1 MLDFR
6 VVFAEGALF
15 QRVLIANRGE
25 IAARVMRACHEL
37 GVATIAAHSEA
48 DAGAPWLAAATKT
61 VCLGPGAAA
70 RSYLNADA
78 ILQAAEQTEAGAI
91 HPGYG
96 FLSENA
102 VFAARCAQHGI
113 AFIGPG
119 PQAIRRMG
127 DKIGAKRTMAAASVP
142 VIPGSLDPLTC
153 VAEATGRATAVGYPV
168 LLKATAGG
176 GGKGMRRCDDAE
188 QLARGFAEASLEA
201 EKAFGNAELY
211 LEKYLT
217 GGRHIEFQI
226 LADAYGNVVHLGE
239 RECSIQRS
247 HQKLVE
253 ESPSPVLTPPERT
266 ELGLRAARAAAS
278 FGYVNAGTLEFL
290 RAADGAMYFM
300 EMNTRLQVEHP
311 VTEMV
316 TGIDLVKAQLAI
328 AAGVPLAFGQS
339 EVTFGGHAI
348 EFRINAEDPDR
359 GFRPDPGTVTAVVS
373 PTVTRPGATVR
384 WDAGVAAGWRV
395 PTHYDSLIGKLIV
408 HAATR
413 DEAIAAS
420 KEALSSLRVQG
431 IATTIP
437 LHLRLLDDA
446 AFARGDYDVEHL
458 ARRGLVVPAAAGA

>member
-1 MLDFR
+1 M
-6 VVFAEGALF
+6 F

-25 IAARVMRACHEL
+25 IAARVIRACREL
-37 GVATIAAHSEA
+37 GLATVAVHSEA
-48 DAGAPWLAAATKT
+48 DANAPWLAGAGRT

-70 RSYLNADA
+70 RSYLDADA

-113 AFIGPG
+113 AFVGPG
-119 PQAIRRMG
+119 PQAIARMG
-127 DKIGAKRTMAAASVP
+127 DKIGAKRTMAGAGVP
-142 VIPGSLDPLTC
+142 TIPGSLDPLTSAAHA
-153 VAEATGRATAVGYPV
+153 AELAGQVGYPV

-176 GGKGMRRCDDAE
+176 GGKGMRRCDDAT
-188 QLARGFAEASLEA
+188 QLARAFDEAAIEA
-201 EKAFGNAELY
+201 DKAFGNAELY
-211 LEKYLT
+211 LEKYLE
-217 GGRHIEFQI
+217 GGRHIEIQI

-239 RECSIQRS
+239 RECSIQRN

-253 ESPSPVLTPPERT
+253 ESPSPALTPEERAD
-266 ELGLRAARAAAS
+266 LGARAAKASAS

-290 RAADGAMYFM
+290 RSGDGKMYFM

-316 TGIDLVKAQLAI
+316 TGIDLVKAQLRI
-328 AAGVPLAFGQS
+328 AAGEPLALRQS
-339 EVTFGGHAI
+339 EVAFNGHAI

-359 GFRPDPGTVTAVVS
+359 GFRPDPGLVTAVVT
-373 PTVTRPGATVR
+373 PTVSRPGASVR
-384 WDAGVAAGWRV
+384 WDAGVATGWRV
-395 PTHYDSLIGKLIV
+395 PSHYDSLIGKVIV

-420 KEALSSLRVQG
+420 KEALGSFRVEG
-431 IATTIP
+431 IKTTIP
-437 LHLRLLDDA
+437 LHLRLLDDG
-446 AFARGDYDVEHL
+446 AFARGEYDVAHL
-458 ARRGLVVPAAAGA
+458 VRSGLVAPAAARA

>member
-1 MLDFR
+1 L
-6 VVFAEGALF
+6 AEGALF

-25 IAARVMRACHEL
+25 IAARVIRACREL
-37 GVATIAAHSEA
+37 GLTTVAVHSEA
-48 DAGAPWLAAATKT
+48 DAKAPWLTGATKT
-61 VCLGPGAAA
+61 VCLGPGASA
-70 RSYLNADA
+70 RSYLDADA

-113 AFIGPG
+113 VFVGPG

-142 VIPGSLDPLTC
+142 IIPGSLESLTSAAHA
-153 VAEATGRATAVGYPV
+153 AELAYEVGYPI

-176 GGKGMRRCDDAE
+176 GGKGMRRCDDAKA
-188 QLARGFAEASLEA
+188 LSRAFAEASIEA
-201 EKAFGNAELY
+201 DKAFGNAELY
-211 LEKYLT
+211 LEKYVND
-217 GGRHIEFQI
+217 GRHIEFQV
-226 LADAYGNVVHLGE
+226 LADAYGAVVHLGE

-253 ESPSPVLTPPERT
+253 ESPSPALTQGERADW
-266 ELGLRAARAAAS
+266 GARAAKAAAS
-278 FGYVNAGTLEFL
+278 FGYVSAGTLEFL
-290 RAADGAMYFM
+290 RAGDGSLYFM

-328 AAGVPLAFGQS
+328 AAGEPLAVRQDTVVFR
-339 EVTFGGHAI
+339 GHAI

-359 GFRPDPGTVTAVVS
+359 GFRPDPGLVTTVVAPKVE
-373 PTVTRPGATVR
+373 RLGAAVR
-384 WDAGVAAGWRV
+384 WDAGIAPGWRV
-395 PTHYDSLIGKLIV
+395 PPHYDSLIGKVIV

-413 DEAIAAS
+413 ADALEAAR
-420 KEALSSLRVQG
+420 EALGSLRISG
-431 IATTIP
+431 IKTTIP
-437 LHLRLLDDA
+437 LHLRLLDDV
-446 AFARGDYDVEHL
+446 AFARGDYDVAHL
-458 ARRGLVVPAAAGA
+458 ARSGLVTPTAAGA

>member
-1 MLDFR
+1 M
-6 VVFAEGALF
+6 F

-25 IAARVMRACHEL
+25 IAARVMRACKEL
-37 GVATIAAHSEA
+37 GLASVAVHSEA
-48 DAGAPWLAAATKT
+48 DAGAPWLSAATRT
-61 VCLGPGAAA
+61 VCIGPGVAA

-113 AFIGPG
+113 AFVGPS
-119 PQAIRRMG
+119 PSAIRRMG
-127 DKIGAKRTMAAASVP
+127 DKLGAKRTMAAASVP
-142 VIPGSLDPLTC
+142 VIPGSLTPL
-153 VAEATGRATAVGYPV
+153 ASAAHATELASAVGYPV

-176 GGKGMRRCDDAE
+176 GGKGMRHCGDAKDV
-188 QLARGFAEASLEA
+188 ARAFAEASLEA

-211 LEKYLT
+211 LEKYLD
-217 GGRHIEFQI
+217 GGRHIEFQV
-226 LADAYGNVVHLGE
+226 LADAYGSVVHLGE

-253 ESPSPVLTPPERT
+253 ESPSPALNPKERADFG
-266 ELGLRAARAAAS
+266 ERAARAAAS
-278 FGYVNAGTLEFL
+278 FGYVSAGTLEFL

-328 AAGVPLAFGQS
+328 AAGAPLAVRQS
-339 EVTFGGHAI
+339 EVTFSGHAI
-348 EFRINAEDPDR
+348 EFRINAEDPNR
-359 GFRPDPGTVTAVVS
+359 GFRPDPGLVTDVTVPSVK
-373 PTVTRPGATVR
+373 RRGATVR
-384 WDAGVAAGWRV
+384 WDAGVEAGWRV
-395 PTHYDSLIGKLIV
+395 PPYYDSLIGKVIV
-408 HAATR
+408 HAPTR
-413 DEAIAAS
+413 SEAIAAS
-420 KEALSSLRVQG
+420 KDALRSLHVLG
-431 IATTIP
+431 IATTTP
-437 LHLRLLDDA
+437 LHLRLLDDD
-446 AFARGDYDVEHL
+446 AFARGDYDVQHL